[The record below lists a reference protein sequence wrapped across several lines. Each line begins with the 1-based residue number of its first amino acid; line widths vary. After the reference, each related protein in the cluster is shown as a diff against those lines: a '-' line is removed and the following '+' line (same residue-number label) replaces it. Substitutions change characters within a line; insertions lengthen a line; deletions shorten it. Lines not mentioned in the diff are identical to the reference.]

1 MSSKPSSRS
10 EQRIRIRRNTPLVR
24 RARMILDLAEGK
36 IAKDAAAELGERPN
50 TVILWRDEV
59 SREWN

>member
-1 MSSKPSSRS
+1 MSSKPRSYS
-10 EQRIRIRRNTPLVR
+10 EQRIRVRRNAPLAR
-24 RARMILDLAEGK
+24 RARMILELAEGK
-36 IAKDAAAELGERPN
+36 MAKDAAAELGERPN

>member
-1 MSSKPSSRS
+1 M
-10 EQRIRIRRNTPLVR
+10 VR
-24 RARMILDLAEGK
+24 RARMILELAEGK
-36 IAKDAAAELGERPN
+36 MAKDVAAELGERPN